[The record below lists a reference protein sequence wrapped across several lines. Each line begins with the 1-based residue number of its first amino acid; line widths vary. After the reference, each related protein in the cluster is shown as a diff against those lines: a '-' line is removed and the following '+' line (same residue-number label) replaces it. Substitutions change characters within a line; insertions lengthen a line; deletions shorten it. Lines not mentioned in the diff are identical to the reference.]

1 MAVRAVFEDIA
12 GLAVEGTAEGLEG
25 GEADGPGL
33 AGLEYREIGG
43 GECFVSIS
51 L

>member
-1 MAVRAVFEDIA
+1 MAVRAVFEDVA

-33 AGLEYREIGG
+33 A
-43 GECFVSIS
+43 
-51 L
+51 